1 MNEQQLEFDY
11 DFEEHI
17 LSEEIREKIASD
29 GADSV
34 STHDLAMLLFE
45 DRAAEAI
52 TALQAMTSGCSS
64 IRSIPS
70 EDVQTMAALELLR
83 RIVSNKSCRGPK
95 DIFQLVRHY
104 AYESP
109 SQEVFLVVMLNGA
122 NEFLKTI
129 LVSKGLVNRTI
140 CHPREVFAEPIMKRA
155 TAVVL
160 CHNHPSGN
168 LEPSADDLEVT
179 LRMRKAGQLLGIE
192 VLDHIIFSQDA
203 YRSLAEYGE
212 LPL

>member
-1 MNEQQLEFDY
+1 MNGQQLEFNY
-11 DFEEHI
+11 DFEDHI
-17 LSEEIREKIASD
+17 LSEEIREKIATD

-34 STHDLAMLLFE
+34 STHDLATLLFA
-45 DRAAEAI
+45 DRASEAI
-52 TALQAMTSGCSS
+52 TALQSMTSGCSS
-64 IRSIPS
+64 IRSIPVG
-70 EDVQTMAALELLR
+70 DVQTMAALELLR
-83 RIVSNKSCRGPK
+83 RIVSNKTCRSPE
-95 DIFQLVRHY
+95 DIFQLVRHH

-122 NEFLKTI
+122 HEFVRTV

-140 CHPREVFAEPIMKRA
+140 CHPREVFAEPLMERA

-192 VLDHIIFSQDA
+192 VLDHIIFSQTA
-203 YRSLAEYGE
+203 YRSLAETGE
-212 LPL
+212 LL